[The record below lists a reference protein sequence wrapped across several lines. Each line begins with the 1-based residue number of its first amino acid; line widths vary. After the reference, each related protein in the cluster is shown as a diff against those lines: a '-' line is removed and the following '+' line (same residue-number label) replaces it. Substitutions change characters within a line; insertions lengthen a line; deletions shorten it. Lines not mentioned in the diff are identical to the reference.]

1 MKKIENQ
8 QQGAGPVSMQGV
20 SEIPYKN
27 PVSNRCAES
36 LGHVHSDDGLFE
48 YAASAGAAA
57 SNDPTAAKYPADLS
71 RAVTTRP
78 AGRPPDTGLDG
89 LVTDWFRGPH
99 LRQITARQPRNPT
112 RERPTRKPA
121 SGLGCGYL
129 GPPQP
134 AAAGGTRPGCG
145 QQSTVPGPW
154 TCPWYFPWCLGS
166 RS

>member
-121 SGLGCGYL
+121 SGLGWAIL
-129 GPPQP
+129 DRHSLQPPP
-134 AAAGGTRPGCG
+134 A
-145 QQSTVPGPW
+145 PGPDADNS
-154 TCPWYFPWCLGS
+154 PQSQVLGLALGALDS
-166 RS
+166 F